1 MSMPG
6 NAGEFI
12 GTKYGYDVFIP
23 NPLPPDINY
32 DEELQLLLSKADG
45 ALARLDGVTEVLP
58 NPDLF
63 VAMYV
68 KKEALLSAQIEG
80 TEVSLKGV
88 LEFEAN
94 IKPKE
99 DIADIRE
106 VINYIEAMHYGMEML
121 ENNPLDL
128 NLIHGAH
135 KILIAQTRGSDKQP
149 GRYKTAQNYLGM
161 PGCTI
166 YDASFIPP
174 PPERVED
181 LMKSLETFIQAK
193 DNIPTLIK
201 IALIHSQF
209 ETIHPYLDGNGRMG
223 RLLISYYLYWK
234 KILSKPLLYLSF
246 YLKKNKSEYSECLNG
261 IRYDNNWE
269 AWLKFF
275 LKGVIETSENAL
287 HSAREIIALKEKTIE
302 KLILFK
308 AGGINAVKLID
319 HLFEDPTISV
329 KEVSE
334 LLNVS
339 NVTANK
345 LVNRLEEIG
354 ILMEFTGKKR
364 YKKYVFTDFVRIIE
378 RGTQI

>member
-1 MSMPG
+1 MPRK
-6 NAGEFI
+6 AGEFI
-12 GTKYGYDVFIP
+12 ETKYGYDVFIP
-23 NPLPPDINY
+23 NPLPPDITY
-32 DEELQLLLSKADG
+32 DDELQLLLSKADG

-80 TEVSLKGV
+80 TEVSLKGI

-128 NLIHGAH
+128 NLIHDAH
-135 KILIAQTRGSDKQP
+135 KILIAKTRGSDKQP
-149 GRYKTAQNYLGM
+149 GRYKTAQNYLGT

-166 YDASFIPP
+166 YEASFIPP
-174 PPERVED
+174 PPEKVEE
-181 LMKSLETFIQAK
+181 LMKSLETFIQTK

-223 RLLISYYLYWK
+223 RLLITYYLYWK

-246 YLKKNKSEYSECLNG
+246 YLKKNKLEYSECLNG
-261 IRYDNNWE
+261 IRYNNNWE
-269 AWLKFF
+269 VWLKFF

-287 HSAREIIALKEKTIE
+287 NSAREIIALKEKTIE
-302 KLILFK
+302 KFILFK
-308 AGGINAVKLID
+308 VGGINAVKLID
-319 HLFEDPTISV
+319 HLFEDPSISV
-329 KEVSE
+329 NEVSE
-334 LLNVS
+334 ILNIS

-364 YKKYVFTDFVRIIE
+364 YKKYVFTDFIRIIE